1 MLLSL
6 LRPAI
11 SGKAVELCAVEGASA
26 EQWTACYQTACKQG
40 VMAMAFEGVMT
51 LPEELLPPRQL
62 KITWALAVEKHER
75 RYRRYCLTVK
85 KLSDFYAEHGIA
97 MVQLKGSGL
106 STYYTTPSHRE
117 FGDIDIFTFSADRS
131 KMSDA
136 EAHALANTL
145 MKQQGIIVT
154 GEHECKHS
162 MFSYE
167 GIPIEN
173 HKMFIDTGA
182 YTLAERANQY
192 LCRLLTPE
200 KAELLGG
207 ECSILIPSPQ
217 FNALFTLLHAMQHYG
232 SGISLHHVCDWGRVL
247 MLHGFEMPA
256 ELNDKHLARAAT
268 AFARLTKLMGVD
280 TPIAGEDDLA
290 DAMIEEIFHQR
301 YSVQG
306 TPDGKIAILVYKT
319 LRLFYQYRLR
329 TGALNTP
336 LHKRVWRSIVYH
348 LREPHTIFETG
359 KREK

>member
-145 MKQQGIIVT
+145 MKQQGIELV
-154 GEHECKHS
+154 GEHDSKHCL
-162 MFSYE
+162 FYYE
-167 GIPIEN
+167 GIPVEN
-173 HKMFIDTGA
+173 HKNFLPLSTYKFAVPADD
-182 YTLAERANQY
+182 YLLRSLAPESAK
-192 LCRLLTPE
+192 LLD
-200 KAELLGG
+200 G
-207 ECSILIPSPQ
+207 ECRILIPSPQ
-217 FNALFTLLHAMQHYG
+217 FNALFTLLHAMQHYCN
-232 SGISLHHVCDWGRVL
+232 SISLHHVCDWGRVL

-256 ELNDKHLARAAT
+256 ELNNKHLARAAA

-280 TPIAGEDDLA
+280 TPIAGDDDLA
-290 DAMIEEIFHQR
+290 DAMIREVFH
-301 YSVQG
+301 
-306 TPDGKIAILVYKT
+306 PAFPENKAPKGKLFILVYKT
-319 LRLFYQYRLR
+319 RRMLHQHRLSNKVLGASLLR
-329 TGALNTP
+329 
-336 LHKRVWRSIVYH
+336 RVWHSILYH
-348 LREPHTIFETG
+348 LREPQTIFVTG
-359 KREK
+359 KG